1 MRPRN
6 EREFAVE
13 VVRTLRNAGH
23 QALWAGGCVR
33 DELLGLVPKDYDVAT
48 SARPEE
54 VQRLFRRTVAVG
66 ASFGVIE
73 VLGPRVDGEFLHVQA
88 ATFRTDG
95 PYVGGR
101 WPEYVVFSTAEEDA
115 KRRDFT
121 INGMFFDP
129 LENQLI
135 DYVGGGVDLDTH
147 VLRAIGEPRER
158 FEEDRLRMLRGARLA
173 ARFDFAIEAR
183 TADAIVRMAPQLGE
197 GVSAERIADELRK
210 MLVDRRRAVAMRL
223 FMDLGLAA
231 VVMPELVPMRGLPQG
246 APRADGPALPPPGH
260 AGQLVASTGQA
271 ADLWDHV
278 LRVLELLPEP
288 VSFALAAAAL
298 LHDIGKPRTV
308 GRTADRYTFHGH
320 EHVGKR
326 LAGEISQRLKL
337 ANDER
342 ERIEWLVEK
351 HQILADA
358 PRMRPAKLKVLLVH
372 PGIFELFALHRA
384 DALASGRGLDH
395 VEYAEKIRREWEAK
409 GELAPPH
416 LITGEDLIAMGL
428 KPGPLFKTILDQVR
442 EAQLDGT
449 IRTREDALAMARTTP
464 PPGPGSTPP
473 PSPLPEAERGSRR
486 STPPPNP
493 LPEAERGRK
502 AEDSR

>member
-1 MRPRN
+1 MPAPRS

-33 DELLGLVPKDYDVAT
+33 DEVMGVKPKDYDVAT
-48 SARPEE
+48 SARPDE
-54 VQRLFRRTVAVG
+54 VQKLFRRTVAVG
-66 ASFGVIE
+66 ASFGVVE
-73 VLGPRVDGEFLHVQA
+73 VLGPRITGEWLHVQV

-101 WPEYVVFSTAEEDA
+101 WPEYVVFSTPEEDA

-135 DYVGGGVDLDTH
+135 DYVGGRADLEAR

-158 FEEDRLRMLRGARLA
+158 FEEDRLRMLRAARLA
-173 ARFDFAIEAR
+173 ARFDFTIEAK
-183 TADAIVRMAPQLGE
+183 TTEAIARMAPQLGE

-210 MLVDRRRAVAMRL
+210 MLVDRQRAVAMRL

-231 VVMPELVPMRGLPQG
+231 AVMPELVPMRGLPQG
-246 APRADGPALPPPGH
+246 APRTDGPGLPPPGQPGQFVAS
-260 AGQLVASTGQA
+260 AGQAL
-271 ADLWDHV
+271 DLWDHV

-288 VSFALAAAAL
+288 VSFPLAAAAL
-298 LHDIGKPRTV
+298 LHDVGKPRTV

-320 EHVGKR
+320 EHVGRR
-326 LAGEISQRLKL
+326 LAGEIGQRLKL

-384 DALASGRGLDH
+384 DALASGRSLDH
-395 VEYAEKIRREWEAK
+395 VEYAERMRQEWEAK
-409 GELAPPH
+409 DELEPPPF
-416 LITGEDLIAMGL
+416 ITGEDLIAMGL
-428 KPGPLFKTILDQVR
+428 KPGPLFKTILEQVR

-449 IRTREDALAMARTTP
+449 MRTREEALAMARR
-464 PPGPGSTPP
+464 
-473 PSPLPEAERGSRR
+473 LAE
-486 STPPPNP
+486 
-493 LPEAERGRK
+493 GR
-502 AEDSR
+502 DRPIV